1 MSQGCTI
8 LQSWWRHGG
17 DTTLADT
24 MAVLKLTK
32 REVDRLEPR
41 SAIYVVYDSELK
53 GLGLRVMPS
62 GTQTWIVEYR
72 PNGGGRGVGKRR
84 MSLGS
89 ARAVT
94 PEQARQQARLIIGRV
109 AAGEDPAHDRNT
121 RRKEMK
127 LKELIDLYEKERPS
141 GHRSGKPLEP
151 RTFKNML
158 ARLRNHAEPLMGNRL
173 VVEITSDDVSRFL
186 RRVSQGETA
195 KTAKGQPRGIIKV
208 TGGEG
213 AARKVAS
220 DLSMILSFAIDR
232 GVIQV
237 NPVST
242 ARKPKA
248 GKRYEYLRPEEMSR
262 IGDALNSMEA
272 AGVNPCGIAIIRL
285 LLLTGARPSEIETL
299 RWEEVDIHGSC
310 LRLSSSKTGYSAR
323 PLSTE
328 AKAIIEAQPRQSGS
342 PYVFPSTRGIGYYT
356 NSKKVWNKAR
366 QIANLPNRV
375 RYHARHAVGTLS
387 LALGQSA
394 PAVAAVLGHANPR
407 TTLSTY
413 AHVVDE
419 LAHSA
424 AQRIGRFV
432 ADALSGQSQAQ
443 PPASATTGVVIP
455 ELS

>member
-1 MSQGCTI
+1 
-8 LQSWWRHGG
+8 
-17 DTTLADT
+17 

-32 REVDRLEPR
+32 REIDRLEPR
-41 SAIYVVYDSELK
+41 IASYVVYDSDLK

-62 GTQTWIVEYR
+62 GARTWIVEYR
-72 PNGGGRGVGKRR
+72 PNGGGRRVGKRR

-89 ARAVT
+89 AQAVT
-94 PEQARQQARLIIGRV
+94 PEQARQQARLVLGRV
-109 AAGEDPAHDRNT
+109 AAGEDPAHERNT
-121 RRKEMK
+121 RRRELK
-127 LKELIDLYEKERPS
+127 LRDLIDLYEKERPA

-151 RTFKNML
+151 RTLKNML
-158 ARLRNHAEPLMGNRL
+158 ARLRNHAEPLLGNRL
-173 VVEITSDDVSRFL
+173 VVDITSDDVTRFV

-195 KTAKGQPRGIIKV
+195 KTAKGRPRGTIKV
-208 TGGEG
+208 AGGEG

-237 NPVST
+237 NPVSA

-248 GKRYEYLRPEEMSR
+248 GKRHDYLRPDEMGR
-262 IGDALNSMEA
+262 IGDALNKMEA

-285 LLLTGARPSEIETL
+285 LLLTGARPSEIESL
-299 RWEEVDIHGSC
+299 RWDEVDLPGSC
-310 LRLSSSKTGYSAR
+310 LRLSNSKTGYSAR

-328 AKAIIEAQPRQSGS
+328 AKSILQAQPRRSGS
-342 PYVFPSTRGIGYYT
+342 LYVFPSSRGHGYYS
-356 NSKKVWNKAR
+356 NSKKIWNAAR
-366 QIANLPNRV
+366 EIAGLPEKV

-387 LALGQSA
+387 LAMGQSI
-394 PAVAAVLGHANPR
+394 PAVAALLGHANPR

-424 AQRIGRFV
+424 ARDIGRLV
-432 ADALSGQSQAQ
+432 GGALKGEKQMPQSPSDPISDVTQE
-443 PPASATTGVVIP
+443 AS
-455 ELS
+455 